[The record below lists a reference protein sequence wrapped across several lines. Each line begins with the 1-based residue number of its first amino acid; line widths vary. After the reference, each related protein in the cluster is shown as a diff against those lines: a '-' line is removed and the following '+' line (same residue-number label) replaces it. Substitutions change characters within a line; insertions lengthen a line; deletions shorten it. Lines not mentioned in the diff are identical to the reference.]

1 MDRKQLAKMAEI
13 QDAATDQQ
21 IAEAENEMGVKFS
34 EEYRRLLTYSDGL
47 FANDIVKLYSTD
59 EIAERNG
66 TYEIAEYLPGYLM
79 IGDDSGGYGIF
90 LDAGSNPS
98 PVYLMGH
105 GSLLLSEAIVL
116 APSITDWID
125 QKFTLRYS

>member
-1 MDRKQLAKMAEI
+1 MDRNQLAQIADI

-21 IAEAENEMGVKFS
+21 IAEAENELGIKFP
-34 EEYRRLLTYSDGL
+34 EEYKLLLTSSDGL
-47 FANDIVKLYSTD
+47 FANDLVKLYSTE
-59 EIAERNG
+59 EIAERNS
-66 TYEIAEYLPGYLM
+66 TYEIAQYLPGYLM

-90 LDAGSNPS
+90 LDNGSSPS

-116 APSITDWID
+116 ASTLTDWIN
-125 QKFTLRYS
+125 QRFPLRYS

>member
-1 MDRKQLAKMAEI
+1 
-13 QDAATDQQ
+13 
-21 IAEAENEMGVKFS
+21 
-34 EEYRRLLTYSDGL
+34 
-47 FANDIVKLYSTD
+47 
-59 EIAERNG
+59 
-66 TYEIAEYLPGYLM
+66 M